1 MQALFGITTPTA
13 GTVTLQGTVVD
24 FKSPADAINA
34 GIVYVPEER
43 GKQGVVTDLPIFQN
57 VSLPSLGKT
66 SRNGFLKLAKEFA
79 LVRDYA
85 TRLDLRA
92 SSLSQHAGTL
102 SGGNQ
107 QKVVVAKWLATQP
120 KVIILDEPTKGIDIG
135 SKAAV
140 HEFMG
145 DLASQGL
152 SVIMVSSELPEILGM
167 SDRVVVMREGLM
179 VDIYTNDD
187 ALTSESLV
195 MAAAGIGGGA
205 MA

>member
-1 MQALFGITTPTA
+1 MQVSDVDRRTRKNSPPT
-13 GTVTLQGTVVD
+13 LH
-24 FKSPADAINA
+24 SPSSSRFISSS
-34 GIVYVPEER
+34 IWS
-43 GKQGVVTDLPIFQN
+43 VVTSSSSPLSSKASSLLDDRRQLNQDDRCC
-57 VSLPSLGKT
+57 VS
-66 SRNGFLKLAKEFA
+66 A
-79 LVRDYA
+79 
-85 TRLDLRA
+85 LRA
-92 SSLSQHAGTL
+92 ASLSQHAGTL

-167 SDRVVVMREGLM
+167 SDRVVVMREGLI

-187 ALTSESLV
+187 ALTSERLV
-195 MAAAGIGGGA
+195 MAAAGINDGA
-205 MA
+205 LS

>member
-1 MQALFGITTPTA
+1 
-13 GTVTLQGTVVD
+13 
-24 FKSPADAINA
+24 
-34 GIVYVPEER
+34 
-43 GKQGVVTDLPIFQN
+43 
-57 VSLPSLGKT
+57 
-66 SRNGFLKLAKEFA
+66 
-79 LVRDYA
+79 
-85 TRLDLRA
+85 
-92 SSLSQHAGTL
+92 
-102 SGGNQ
+102 
-107 QKVVVAKWLATQP
+107 
-120 KVIILDEPTKGIDIG
+120 
-135 SKAAV
+135 
-140 HEFMG
+140 MG